1 MIVAR
6 LLPGIG
12 NPLELTM
19 KQFSGICKSLS
30 DEPANYTGSDH
41 RTSVEAEMRRIH
53 GSR

>member
-1 MIVAR
+1 MIVAK

-19 KQFSGICKSLS
+19 KQFNGICENLS
-30 DEPANYTGSDH
+30 KESTHTDGSDH
-41 RTSVEAEMRRIH
+41 RANVEAEMRRIH

>member
-6 LLPGIG
+6 LLPGVG

-19 KQFSGICKSLS
+19 KQFTGICASLS

-41 RTSVEAEMRRIH
+41 RAHVEQEMRRIH